1 MTDYEEKFYQ
11 MGTPINRCVGTKEA
25 MNPEPEYKPI
35 VRAKAISFENQG
47 QPGWEV
53 LDHLG
58 NTVLYRN
65 PEAEAVLSRI
75 GYEKDQ
81 LLILKNAAEGDRPV
95 GFVSFRE
102 LRSEELFGV
111 LKSMELA
118 NAVRR
123 RTSREVLYITGI
135 HAREREIHDGEAIR
149 DPAQLLLAEVITQAL
164 EKNCSFAIFAAER
177 GTVSKEAAFALERQ
191 GFVRPELLE
200 EGEEE
205 AVSTAQLYKA
215 NTVLS
220 PLSGSVQELYASDAQ
235 TVSLGTP
242 VLLLRSQEQVLQFS
256 VSQSKR
262 ESLYV
267 GQKVRASRR
276 DREYTGTIEDISLE
290 ESGQY
295 LVTASLVGANSL
307 SAGMQMDVS
316 VLLCSVTAP
325 CVPLEALD
333 GDQLYCVM
341 EDGLAKVQVKTSLCD
356 AMYMALTMGPPV
368 GTEVALGEVS

>member
-1 MTDYEEKFYQ
+1 MKKKEWFVMAVTAFAVAALLMPRNAQTEYETAVVSVRTVEETIEASGVIAPRETFLAAPLTAGKLRLLVEK
-11 MGTPINRCVGTKEA
+11 GE
-25 MNPEPEYKPI
+25 
-35 VRAKAISFENQG
+35 
-47 QPGWEV
+47 EV
-53 LDHLG
+53 
-58 NTVLYRN
+58 
-65 PEAEAVLSRI
+65 
-75 GYEKDQ
+75 
-81 LLILKNAAEGDRPV
+81 AEG
-95 GFVSFRE
+95 
-102 LRSEELFGV
+102 
-111 LKSMELA
+111 
-118 NAVRR
+118 
-123 RTSREVLYITGI
+123 
-135 HAREREIHDGEAIR
+135 
-149 DPAQLLLAEVITQAL
+149 QAL
-164 EKNCSFAIFAAER
+164 FEVENAPADAMAK
-177 GTVSKEAAFALERQ
+177 VQ
-191 GFVRPELLE
+191 ELLE

-267 GQKVRASRR
+267 GQKVRSSRR

>member
-1 MTDYEEKFYQ
+1 MKKKEWFVMAVTAFAVAALLMPRNAQTEYETAVVSVRTVEETIEASGVIAPRETFLAAPLTAGKLRLLVEK
-11 MGTPINRCVGTKEA
+11 GE
-25 MNPEPEYKPI
+25 
-35 VRAKAISFENQG
+35 
-47 QPGWEV
+47 EV
-53 LDHLG
+53 
-58 NTVLYRN
+58 
-65 PEAEAVLSRI
+65 
-75 GYEKDQ
+75 
-81 LLILKNAAEGDRPV
+81 AEG
-95 GFVSFRE
+95 
-102 LRSEELFGV
+102 
-111 LKSMELA
+111 
-118 NAVRR
+118 
-123 RTSREVLYITGI
+123 
-135 HAREREIHDGEAIR
+135 
-149 DPAQLLLAEVITQAL
+149 QAL
-164 EKNCSFAIFAAER
+164 FEVENAPADAMAK
-177 GTVSKEAAFALERQ
+177 VQ
-191 GFVRPELLE
+191 ELLE

>member
-1 MTDYEEKFYQ
+1 MKKKEWFVMAVTAFAVAALLMPRNAQTEYETAVVSVRTVEE
-11 MGTPINRCVGTKEA
+11 TIEA
-25 MNPEPEYKPI
+25 SGVIAPRETFLAAPLTAGKLRLL
-35 VRAKAISFENQG
+35 VAKGE
-47 QPGWEV
+47 EV
-53 LDHLG
+53 
-58 NTVLYRN
+58 
-65 PEAEAVLSRI
+65 
-75 GYEKDQ
+75 
-81 LLILKNAAEGDRPV
+81 AEG
-95 GFVSFRE
+95 
-102 LRSEELFGV
+102 
-111 LKSMELA
+111 
-118 NAVRR
+118 
-123 RTSREVLYITGI
+123 
-135 HAREREIHDGEAIR
+135 
-149 DPAQLLLAEVITQAL
+149 QAL
-164 EKNCSFAIFAAER
+164 FEVENAPADAMAK
-177 GTVSKEAAFALERQ
+177 VQ
-191 GFVRPELLE
+191 ELLE

>member
-1 MTDYEEKFYQ
+1 MKKKEWFMMAVTAFAVAALLMPRNAQTEYETAVVSVRTVEETIEASGVIAPRETFLAAPLTAGKLRLLVEK
-11 MGTPINRCVGTKEA
+11 GE
-25 MNPEPEYKPI
+25 
-35 VRAKAISFENQG
+35 
-47 QPGWEV
+47 EV
-53 LDHLG
+53 
-58 NTVLYRN
+58 
-65 PEAEAVLSRI
+65 
-75 GYEKDQ
+75 
-81 LLILKNAAEGDRPV
+81 AEG
-95 GFVSFRE
+95 
-102 LRSEELFGV
+102 
-111 LKSMELA
+111 
-118 NAVRR
+118 
-123 RTSREVLYITGI
+123 
-135 HAREREIHDGEAIR
+135 
-149 DPAQLLLAEVITQAL
+149 QAL
-164 EKNCSFAIFAAER
+164 FEVENAPADAMAK
-177 GTVSKEAAFALERQ
+177 VQ
-191 GFVRPELLE
+191 ELLE

>member
-1 MTDYEEKFYQ
+1 MKKKEWFVMAVTAFAVAALLMPRNAQTEYETAVVSVRTVEETIEASGVIAPRETFLAAPLTAGKLRLLVEK
-11 MGTPINRCVGTKEA
+11 GE
-25 MNPEPEYKPI
+25 
-35 VRAKAISFENQG
+35 
-47 QPGWEV
+47 EV
-53 LDHLG
+53 
-58 NTVLYRN
+58 
-65 PEAEAVLSRI
+65 
-75 GYEKDQ
+75 
-81 LLILKNAAEGDRPV
+81 AEG
-95 GFVSFRE
+95 
-102 LRSEELFGV
+102 
-111 LKSMELA
+111 
-118 NAVRR
+118 
-123 RTSREVLYITGI
+123 
-135 HAREREIHDGEAIR
+135 
-149 DPAQLLLAEVITQAL
+149 QAL
-164 EKNCSFAIFAAER
+164 FEVENAPADAMAK
-177 GTVSKEAAFALERQ
+177 VQ
-191 GFVRPELLE
+191 ELLE

-368 GTEVALGEVS
+368 GTEVALGEIS

>member
-1 MTDYEEKFYQ
+1 MKKKEWFVMAVTAFTVAALLMPRNAQTEYETAVVSVRTVEETIEASGVIAPRETFLAAPLTAGKLRLLVEK
-11 MGTPINRCVGTKEA
+11 GE
-25 MNPEPEYKPI
+25 
-35 VRAKAISFENQG
+35 
-47 QPGWEV
+47 EV
-53 LDHLG
+53 
-58 NTVLYRN
+58 
-65 PEAEAVLSRI
+65 
-75 GYEKDQ
+75 
-81 LLILKNAAEGDRPV
+81 AEG
-95 GFVSFRE
+95 
-102 LRSEELFGV
+102 
-111 LKSMELA
+111 
-118 NAVRR
+118 
-123 RTSREVLYITGI
+123 
-135 HAREREIHDGEAIR
+135 
-149 DPAQLLLAEVITQAL
+149 QAL
-164 EKNCSFAIFAAER
+164 FEVENAPADAMAK
-177 GTVSKEAAFALERQ
+177 VQ
-191 GFVRPELLE
+191 ELLE

>member
-1 MTDYEEKFYQ
+1 MKKKEWFVMAVTAFAVAALLMPRNAQTEYETAVVSVRTVEETIEASGVIAPRETFLAAPLTAGKLRLLVEK
-11 MGTPINRCVGTKEA
+11 GE
-25 MNPEPEYKPI
+25 
-35 VRAKAISFENQG
+35 
-47 QPGWEV
+47 EV
-53 LDHLG
+53 
-58 NTVLYRN
+58 
-65 PEAEAVLSRI
+65 
-75 GYEKDQ
+75 
-81 LLILKNAAEGDRPV
+81 AEG
-95 GFVSFRE
+95 
-102 LRSEELFGV
+102 
-111 LKSMELA
+111 
-118 NAVRR
+118 
-123 RTSREVLYITGI
+123 
-135 HAREREIHDGEAIR
+135 
-149 DPAQLLLAEVITQAL
+149 QAL
-164 EKNCSFAIFAAER
+164 FEVENAPPDAMAK
-177 GTVSKEAAFALERQ
+177 VQ
-191 GFVRPELLE
+191 ELLE

-235 TVSLGTP
+235 AVSLGTP

-267 GQKVRASRR
+267 GQKVRASRQ

-295 LVTASLVGANSL
+295 LVTASLVGARNL
-307 SAGMQMDVS
+307 SVGMQMDVS

>member
-1 MTDYEEKFYQ
+1 MKKKEWFVMAVTAFAVAALLMPRNAQTEYETAVVSVRTVEETIEASGVIAPRETFLAAPLTAGKLRLLVEK
-11 MGTPINRCVGTKEA
+11 GE
-25 MNPEPEYKPI
+25 
-35 VRAKAISFENQG
+35 
-47 QPGWEV
+47 EV
-53 LDHLG
+53 
-58 NTVLYRN
+58 
-65 PEAEAVLSRI
+65 
-75 GYEKDQ
+75 
-81 LLILKNAAEGDRPV
+81 AEG
-95 GFVSFRE
+95 
-102 LRSEELFGV
+102 
-111 LKSMELA
+111 
-118 NAVRR
+118 
-123 RTSREVLYITGI
+123 
-135 HAREREIHDGEAIR
+135 
-149 DPAQLLLAEVITQAL
+149 QAL
-164 EKNCSFAIFAAER
+164 FEVENATADAMAK
-177 GTVSKEAAFALERQ
+177 VQ
-191 GFVRPELLE
+191 ELLE

-235 TVSLGTP
+235 AVSLGTP

>member
-1 MTDYEEKFYQ
+1 MKKKEWFVMAVTAFAVAALLMPRNAQTEYETAVVSVRTVEETIEASGVIAPRETFLAAPLTAGKLRLLVEK
-11 MGTPINRCVGTKEA
+11 GE
-25 MNPEPEYKPI
+25 
-35 VRAKAISFENQG
+35 
-47 QPGWEV
+47 EV
-53 LDHLG
+53 
-58 NTVLYRN
+58 
-65 PEAEAVLSRI
+65 
-75 GYEKDQ
+75 
-81 LLILKNAAEGDRPV
+81 AEG
-95 GFVSFRE
+95 
-102 LRSEELFGV
+102 
-111 LKSMELA
+111 
-118 NAVRR
+118 
-123 RTSREVLYITGI
+123 
-135 HAREREIHDGEAIR
+135 
-149 DPAQLLLAEVITQAL
+149 QAL
-164 EKNCSFAIFAAER
+164 FEVENAPADAMTKM
-177 GTVSKEAAFALERQ
+177 Q
-191 GFVRPELLE
+191 ELLE

-205 AVSTAQLYKA
+205 AISTVQLYKA

-220 PLSGSVQELYASDAQ
+220 PLSGCVQELYASNAQ
-235 TVSLGTP
+235 AVSLGTP

-316 VLLCSVTAP
+316 VLLRSVTAP

>member
-1 MTDYEEKFYQ
+1 MKKKEWFVMAVTAFAVAALLMPRNAQTEYETAVVSVRTVEETIEASGVIAPRETFLAAPLTAGKLRLLVEK
-11 MGTPINRCVGTKEA
+11 GE
-25 MNPEPEYKPI
+25 
-35 VRAKAISFENQG
+35 
-47 QPGWEV
+47 EV
-53 LDHLG
+53 
-58 NTVLYRN
+58 
-65 PEAEAVLSRI
+65 
-75 GYEKDQ
+75 
-81 LLILKNAAEGDRPV
+81 AEG
-95 GFVSFRE
+95 
-102 LRSEELFGV
+102 
-111 LKSMELA
+111 
-118 NAVRR
+118 
-123 RTSREVLYITGI
+123 
-135 HAREREIHDGEAIR
+135 
-149 DPAQLLLAEVITQAL
+149 QAL
-164 EKNCSFAIFAAER
+164 FEVENAPADAVAK
-177 GTVSKEAAFALERQ
+177 VQ
-191 GFVRPELLE
+191 ELLE